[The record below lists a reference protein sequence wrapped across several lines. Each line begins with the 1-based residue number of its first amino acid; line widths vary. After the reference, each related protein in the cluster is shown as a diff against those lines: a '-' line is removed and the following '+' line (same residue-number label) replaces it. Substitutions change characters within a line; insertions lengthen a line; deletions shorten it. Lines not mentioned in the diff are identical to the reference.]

1 MFVYQRLCLL
11 RKWGVCVQYLAR
23 NDIEQ
28 IARRIVDQY
37 KRAYIPDQHMCYN
50 VDIVKLASLMGYE
63 VEYVHITKDGS
74 ILGKTSSG
82 QIWTLIYDDKMNAL
96 YYLLDGHTILVDKR
110 LLASPA
116 MAGRKNFTIAH
127 ELAHQIINRT
137 YPGVYG
143 PINATFCDHR
153 RSVKPKCEINDWH
166 EWQADALAAAMLL
179 PLDALQDSMF
189 MFGLGDKMKILSKK
203 YSDAKYEFF
212 CKMADYL
219 QVSRTALSYRME
231 QLDLLENNRLI
242 IEAEARRKGAG

>member
-1 MFVYQRLCLL
+1 M
-11 RKWGVCVQYLAR
+11 QYLSR

-28 IARRIVDQY
+28 MAGRIIDQY
-37 KRAYIPDQHMCYN
+37 KQAYIPDQHMCYN

-82 QIWTLIYDDKMNAL
+82 QIWTRIYDDKMNEL

-166 EWQADALAAAMLL
+166 EWQADALAAALLL
-179 PLDALQDSMF
+179 PLDAIESAMF
-189 MFGLGDKMKILSKK
+189 MYGLGNKMKVLSRK
-203 YSDAKYEFF
+203 YSQNRYESF
-212 CKMADYL
+212 CCMAQFL
-219 QVSRTALSYRME
+219 GVSKTTLAYRME
-231 QLDLLENNRLI
+231 QLGLLERNYLI
-242 IEAEARRKGAG
+242 EEAQQKRGVVCNG

>member
-1 MFVYQRLCLL
+1 MQHLS
-11 RKWGVCVQYLAR
+11 R

-28 IARRIVDQY
+28 MAGHIINQY
-37 KRAYIPDQHMCYN
+37 KQAYIPVRHMCYN

-82 QIWTLIYDDKMNAL
+82 QIWTRIYDDKMNEL
-96 YYLLDGHTILVDKR
+96 YYMLDGHTILVDKR

-127 ELAHQIINRT
+127 ELAHQIINRA

-153 RSVKPKCEINDWH
+153 RSVKPKSEINDWH
-166 EWQADALAAAMLL
+166 EWQADALAAALLL
-179 PLDALQDSMF
+179 PLDALKDAMF
-189 MFGLGDKMKILSKK
+189 MFGLGEKMKLLSKK
-203 YSDAKYEFF
+203 YSDTNYNRF
-212 CKMADYL
+212 CEMADYL
-219 QVSRTALSYRME
+219 QVSRAALSYRME
-231 QLDLLENNRLI
+231 QFGLLETNRLL
-242 IEAEARRKGAG
+242 EDVKPRKGVA